1 MRSKWVRDL
10 LRLHIDSGWLPIG
23 LLAVVCIGVII
34 LFVMSFRTAADV
46 RGSCRPSDSDDD
58 APKPSASVVARIRS
72 HRAWWMPAGSVVGF
86 VVGFVITFLL
96 DRLLVFGVELGT
108 TVDLVVGAGCAVIG
122 ALAAAIMMF
131 RARRRLLAIVLVP
144 FAVLSCAVNVNG
156 VYGEYPTLGSVLGV
170 SAFRT
175 FDPSLIH
182 PAATTVEEWNDAVE
196 RGHAPAVSDHGLVSS
211 VDIPATQSGFR
222 ARAAVV
228 YLPPAALVDNP
239 PKLPVFIMMAGQ
251 PGSPDRAFLA
261 GQLQR
266 IFDEY
271 AAAHHGLAPIVISPD
286 QLGNAFHNTLCVD
299 SGKYGNAETYLTRDV
314 TNWIR
319 DTLPVESDAAHWA
332 IGGFSQGGTC
342 AIQLGPSHPNLYGHM
357 FTVGAELGPYNGS
370 ERSMIRTFFNGDE
383 QAYRRHVPIDIMRAR
398 KHSDQT
404 LIMAAGALDD
414 ESISNITQ
422 VAGVAKGIGMDATTF
437 VVEGTGHDWHTV
449 QSALRASVDR
459 LGMQLGL
466 GGQARPLEDFD
477 NIRPLDVATIPD
489 KGE

>member
-10 LRLHIDSGWLPIG
+10 LRIHIDSGWLPIG
-23 LLAVVCIGVII
+23 LLAVICIGVII
-34 LFVMSFRTAADV
+34 LFVMSFRTTDDD
-46 RGSCRPSDSDDD
+46 REPSDSNER
-58 APKPSASVVARIRS
+58 AHGPITGAVARIRP
-72 HRAWWMPAGSVVGF
+72 HRSSWMPAGAVIGF
-86 VVGFVITFLL
+86 VVGFAITFLL

-122 ALAAAIMMF
+122 ALVAAIMVF

-170 SAFRT
+170 STFRT

-182 PAATTVEEWNDAVE
+182 PATTTVEEWNNAVE
-196 RGHAPAVSDHGLVSS
+196 RGHDPVVSEHGLVAS
-211 VDIPATQSGFR
+211 VAIPATQSGFR
-222 ARAAVV
+222 ARDAVI
-228 YLPPAALVDNP
+228 YLPPAALVDDP
-239 PKLPVFIMMAGQ
+239 PKLPVFIMMSGQ
-251 PGSPDRAFLA
+251 PGSPDRTFLA
-261 GQLQR
+261 GQLRR
-266 IFDEY
+266 ILDDY
-271 AAAHHGLAPIVISPD
+271 AASHHGLAPIVISPD

-319 DTLPVESDAAHWA
+319 DTLPAERDAAHWA

-342 AIQLGPSHPNLYGHM
+342 TIQLGPSHPDLYGHM
-357 FTVGAELGPYNGS
+357 FTVGAELGPHNGS
-370 ERSMIRTFFNGDE
+370 ERSMIQTFFNDDE
-383 QAYRRHVPIDIMRAR
+383 NAYRRHVPIDIMRAR

-422 VAGVAKGIGMDATTF
+422 VAGVAKDIGMDTTTF

-466 GGQARPLEDFD
+466 GGQARPLEDFN

>member
-10 LRLHIDSGWLPIG
+10 LCIHIDSGWLPIG
-23 LLAVVCIGVII
+23 LLAVICIGVII
-34 LFVMSFRTAADV
+34 LFVMSFRTTDDD
-46 RGSCRPSDSDDD
+46 REPSDSNER
-58 APKPSASVVARIRS
+58 AHGPITGAVARIRP
-72 HRAWWMPAGSVVGF
+72 HRSSWMPAGAVIGF
-86 VVGFVITFLL
+86 VVGFAITFLL

-122 ALAAAIMMF
+122 ALAAAIMVF

-170 SAFRT
+170 STFRT

-182 PAATTVEEWNDAVE
+182 PASTTVGEWNDAVE
-196 RGHAPAVSDHGLVSS
+196 RGHAPAMPDHGLVAS
-211 VDIPATQSGFR
+211 VAIPATQSGFR
-222 ARAAVV
+222 ARDAVI
-228 YLPPAALVDNP
+228 YLPPAALADDP

-299 SGKYGNAETYLTRDV
+299 SGKYGNVETYLTRDV
-314 TNWIR
+314 TDWIR

-342 AIQLGPSHPNLYGHM
+342 TIQLGPSHPDLYGHM
-357 FTVGAELGPYNGS
+357 FTVGAELGPHNGS
-370 ERSMIRTFFNGDE
+370 ERSMIHTFFNDDE
-383 QAYRRHVPIDIMRAR
+383 NAYRRHVPIDIMRAR
-398 KHSDQT
+398 NHSDQT

-422 VAGVAKGIGMDATTF
+422 VAGVAKDIGMDTTTF

-466 GGQARPLEDFD
+466 GGQARPLEDFN